1 MLENK
6 SVGHHISVEIALIF
20 IFAMCFVRCSS
31 QLDCQQSTDPH
42 RWLQS
47 NSSQCIAFIPVSPLK
62 APIATPTQVSH
73 VDLTALCFL
82 VVDCF
87 ASQISV
93 QVLNVP
99 MTGSFECVFGDQGST
114 VATRSGTSQSLFSC
128 QTPQLNRLPGSGM
141 YITLTFVVDNVTVCF
156 LQERVLMFLYL

>member
-1 MLENK
+1 M
-6 SVGHHISVEIALIF
+6 
-20 IFAMCFVRCSS
+20 
-31 QLDCQQSTDPH
+31 
-42 RWLQS
+42 
-47 NSSQCIAFIPVSPLK
+47 
-62 APIATPTQVSH
+62 
-73 VDLTALCFL
+73 
-82 VVDCF
+82 
-87 ASQISV
+87 

-128 QTPQLNRLPGSGM
+128 QTPQLNRLQGSGM